1 LVDFGVIEV
10 AGERAGG
17 GGCGAIEEEEGRI
30 LLIQVE
36 AKLEFYC
43 TGKGHCNGRG
53 KEKKEKKK
61 KKRQK

>member
-1 LVDFGVIEV
+1 LVDFGVIEA

-17 GGCGAIEEEEGRI
+17 GGCGAIEEDGRI

-43 TGKGHCNGRG
+43 TEKGHCNG
-53 KEKKEKKK
+53 KKKEAKV
-61 KKRQK
+61 RFGGG